1 VRERALLLPESPRLL
16 TRAAL
21 YAAQIHV
28 IPNYRAA
35 AAISKGE
42 MHMKIGR
49 FWAGFLVVLGSLVF
63 VGYMPAQSGGA
74 GKITVL
80 NPAIASKMAK
90 RAPLSPRLN
99 TLEGKTLYLV
109 DINWGGP
116 DAAYSVYE
124 EMQAWFAKQ
133 IPSLKIV
140 IKRKKGPYSQDDPEL
155 WKEIAKNGNAAMIGI
170 SG

>member
-1 VRERALLLPESPRLL
+1 
-16 TRAAL
+16 
-21 YAAQIHV
+21 
-28 IPNYRAA
+28 
-35 AAISKGE
+35 
-42 MHMKIGR
+42 MKIKG
-49 FWAGFLVVLGSLVF
+49 FWASSLLVLGALGF
-63 VGYMPAQSGGA
+63 TGYMQAQSSGTGRV
-74 GKITVL
+74 TVL

-90 RAPLSPRLN
+90 RAPLSPRLT

-124 EMQAWFAKQ
+124 EMQAWFAKE

-140 IKRKKGPYSQDDPEL
+140 VKRKKGAYSQDDPEL
-155 WKEIAKNGNAAMIGI
+155 WKEIAKNGNAAMVGI

>member
-1 VRERALLLPESPRLL
+1 VKA
-16 TRAAL
+16 
-21 YAAQIHV
+21 
-28 IPNYRAA
+28 
-35 AAISKGE
+35 KG
-42 MHMKIGR
+42 
-49 FWAGFLVVLGSLVF
+49 FWAGCLFALGAIF
-63 VGYMPAQSGGA
+63 FAGYMPAQSVGT

-90 RAPLSPRLN
+90 RAPLCPRLD

-124 EMQAWFAKQ
+124 EMQAWFAKE
-133 IPSLKIV
+133 IPSLKVV

-155 WKEIAKNGNAAMIGI
+155 WKEIAKNGNAAMVGI